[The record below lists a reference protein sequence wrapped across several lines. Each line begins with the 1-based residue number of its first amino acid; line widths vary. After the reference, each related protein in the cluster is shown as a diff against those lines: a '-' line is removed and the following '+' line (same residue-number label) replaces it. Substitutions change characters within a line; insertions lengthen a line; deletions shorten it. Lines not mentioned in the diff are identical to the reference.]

1 MGGSTRNPELGRSQ
15 WAITR
20 LADIPPHLPLH
31 VHERI
36 DPRSIIEAVRQKN
49 GSDYFQL
56 AHETEGVD
64 SGFRYQ
70 TVPYVTLKSIAN
82 NEAAEPETLYDQP
95 LVDNSKARVTGPF
108 TVEAVPA
115 PMVKSLDDVA
125 GEGMF
130 GRADLPVGQD
140 ARQRVP
146 TIMLEHWLRA
156 HVDFDSLLIF
166 ADQQEI
172 PRRDLARL
180 SNVGG
185 EMVASHELRGKES
198 AAPGHG

>member
-1 MGGSTRNPELGRSQ
+1 MAKT
-15 WAITR
+15 
-20 LADIPPHLPLH
+20 
-31 VHERI
+31 
-36 DPRSIIEAVRQKN
+36 PRTDKI
-49 GSDYFQL
+49 
-56 AHETEGVD
+56 
-64 SGFRYQ
+64 
-70 TVPYVTLKSIAN
+70 
-82 NEAAEPETLYDQP
+82 YDQP
-95 LVDNSKARVTGPF
+95 LVGNSKARVTGPF

-185 EMVASHELRGKES
+185 EMVASHELRAKKVPHPVTGEEVELFD
-198 AAPGHG
+198 AE